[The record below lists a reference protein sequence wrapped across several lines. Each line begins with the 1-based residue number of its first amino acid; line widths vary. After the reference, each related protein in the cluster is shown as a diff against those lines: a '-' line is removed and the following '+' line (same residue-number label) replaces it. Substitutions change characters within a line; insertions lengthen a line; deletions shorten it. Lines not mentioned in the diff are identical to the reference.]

1 MRTAGVVGGF
11 GPQTTARFYER
22 VFFACQHAAPDVK
35 PHILISS
42 VPLPFQIEN
51 NAILNNEGV
60 DDYLPYLI
68 TETRRLEA
76 AGADFIVMPCNSLH
90 IHIDALRSGIGIP
103 FLSIIQESADF
114 LVSHSIQRVAV
125 LSTAMT
131 AYHRLYEKGLSTCGI
146 YCITPDQDQQ
156 HLLNEIVLHLVN
168 GRNEYHDRET
178 LREVMR
184 SFTDADCILLACT
197 DLQLLDLDHPTLP
210 VFDTMQILVTATV
223 RELLK

>member
-1 MRTAGVVGGF
+1 MKTAGVIGGF

-22 VFFACQHAAPDVK
+22 VFFACQHSAPDVK

-42 VPLPFQIEN
+42 VPLPFQIEH
-51 NAILNNEGV
+51 NAILNNEEV

-68 TETRRLEA
+68 KETRRLEA

-90 IHIDALRSGIGIP
+90 IHIDALCSCVGIP

-114 LVSHSIQRVAV
+114 LPRHSIRRVAV

-131 AYHRLYEKGLSTCGI
+131 AHHHLYEDGLSVCGI
-146 YCITPDQDQQ
+146 HCSVPHQDQQ
-156 HLLNEIVLHLVN
+156 HLLDEIVLHLVN
-168 GRNEYHDRET
+168 GRNEYRDRET

-184 SFTDADCILLACT
+184 SFTDVDCILLACT

-210 VFDTMQILVTATV
+210 VFDTMQILAAATV
-223 RELLK
+223 RELLQ

>member
-1 MRTAGVVGGF
+1 MKTAGIIGGF

-42 VPLPFQIEN
+42 VPLPFKIEN

-60 DDYLPYLI
+60 YDFLPYLI
-68 TETRRLEA
+68 KETQRLEV

-90 IHIDALRSGIGIP
+90 IHIDALRSCVGIP

-114 LVSHSIQRVAV
+114 LTWHSIQRVAV

-131 AYHRLYEKGLSTCGI
+131 AYHHLYANGLSSHDIHCSL
-146 YCITPDQDQQ
+146 PDQDQQ
-156 HLLNEIVLHLVN
+156 HQLNEIVLHLVN
-168 GRNEYHDRET
+168 GSNEYKDRET
-178 LREVMR
+178 LRAVMR
-184 SFTDADCILLACT
+184 SFTDVDCVLLACT
-197 DLQLLDLDHPTLP
+197 DLQLLDLDHPSLP
-210 VFDTMQILVTATV
+210 VFDTMQILVDATV